1 LNFFDVLTMFGGLA
15 MFFYGMELMGD
26 GLKLSSGET
35 LKRILG
41 GLTKNAFTGMLT
53 GLAVTAIIQSSSAT
67 IVLTVGLMAAGILN
81 LRQAVSIVMGANIG
95 TTVTAQIIRL
105 MDIDSSGNALLEL
118 LKPSSLA
125 PIALI
130 AGVILI
136 TFIKK
141 RGTRGVGEIF
151 MGFGVLFSGLITMTS
166 AVSPLS
172 SSPAFIELLA
182 RFSQM
187 PLLGILSGT
196 VLTVIIQSS
205 SAVIGM
211 LQALSSTGAMTFSL
225 VYPIIMGS
233 NIGTCIVTAFL
244 CSVGTSRDAKRVAA
258 AHIIFNVIGT
268 ILFMLGMTVLH
279 RLGAFGVLWNKV
291 VNSGDIANFQTL
303 FNLITAAILLPFTNQ
318 IVKLSTAILPR
329 NTAESRRDEEAGLL
343 DAKLLISPGLAMDE
357 AGRAIARMGGLAA
370 ENLSVCVSQLLTYDP
385 QLCPDIADR
394 EERLDGFADKA
405 DNFLIALA
413 KRLDTHENEAQMNLL
428 MQAVPD
434 FERIGDYATNIDELA
449 QRLAGNKLT
458 FSDKAKREMTVIS
471 DAVVE
476 IVRLTVDAFQRSDN
490 AAAARVEPLEE
501 VIDEMV
507 LILRDNH
514 TERLRQGKCTVN
526 AGLVFLEVLTY
537 LERAADQCSSI
548 ALLMLA
554 REDERIRVNHHAYLR
569 ELHASGG
576 KAYNTEL
583 EERRAQYLPH
593 LKG

>member
-1 LNFFDVLTMFGGLA
+1 MNFFNVLTLFGGLA

-26 GLKLSSGET
+26 GLKLSSGEA

-41 GLTKNAFTGMLT
+41 KLTKNAFAGMLT

-118 LKPSSLA
+118 FKPTTLA

-130 AGVILI
+130 VGVILI
-136 TFIKK
+136 MFIKK
-141 RGTRGVGEIF
+141 RGTKGTGEIF
-151 MGFGVLFSGLITMTS
+151 MGFGVLFSGLTTMTS
-166 AVSPLS
+166 AVSPLAS
-172 SSPAFIELLA
+172 SQAFFDILE
-182 RFSQM
+182 RFSQL
-187 PLLGILSGT
+187 PLLGILTGT

-268 ILFMLGMTVLH
+268 IMFMIGMTVLH
-279 RLGAFGVLWNKV
+279 RLGVFSVLWDKIV
-291 VNSGDIANFQTL
+291 DSGDIANFQTL

-318 IVKLSTAILPR
+318 LVALSSRIIRKDA
-329 NTAESRRDEEAGLL
+329 AENRRDEEAGLL
-343 DAKLLISPGLAMDE
+343 DSKLLISPGLALAE
-357 AGRAIARMGGLAA
+357 AGKAIARMGALAT
-370 ENLSVCVSQLLTYDP
+370 ENLSVCVAQLLTYDP
-385 QLCPDIADR
+385 QRCPDIADR
-394 EERLDGFADKA
+394 EDRLDGFADKA
-405 DNFLIALA
+405 DNFLIALS
-413 KRLDTHENEAQMNLL
+413 KRLDANENEAEMNLL

-449 QRLAGNKLT
+449 QRLAGNKLS
-458 FSDKAKREMTVIS
+458 FSDKARWEMSVVS
-471 DAVVE
+471 EAVVE
-476 IVRLTVDAFQRSDN
+476 IVRLTVDAFERGDN

-537 LERAADQCSSI
+537 LERAADQCSSV

-569 ELHASGG
+569 ELHASGST
-576 KAYNTEL
+576 AYNAEL
-583 EERRAQYLPH
+583 EARRAEYLPR
-593 LKG
+593 LSA